1 MPDGTVRGF
10 GGGAPW
16 GAARILSLASSTPR
30 RPGSGDGARP
40 LAARA
45 ARTGCARE
53 RGQPLRNRTVP
64 DLAADLVGIRCLCH
78 IVPRTHGGR
87 VGAQTAKQTRPAG
100 VHCQC
105 QVLGVSRR
113 CPPRCRLQK
122 RRRGR
127 GGDSDF
133 SGAGAGK
140 QDGFSPAPPRG
151 FGLVFVRISPC
162 RCITD

>member
-1 MPDGTVRGF
+1 VRGF

-105 QVLGVSRR
+105 QILGAPRR

-127 GGDSDF
+127 GDSDF
-133 SGAGAGK
+133 SGAGAGAGARK

>member
-78 IVPRTHGGR
+78 IVPRTQGGR
-87 VGAQTAKQTRPAG
+87 VPGGRANRQANAARGSTLPVPGLGGFAPLPTAVPA
-100 VHCQC
+100 
-105 QVLGVSRR
+105 
-113 CPPRCRLQK
+113 
-122 RRRGR
+122 
-127 GGDSDF
+127 
-133 SGAGAGK
+133 AEA
-140 QDGFSPAPPRG
+140 AAW
-151 FGLVFVRISPC
+151 
-162 RCITD
+162 TWW